1 MDLGLE
7 GKVAWVLGASSGLGR
22 ASAAALAGE
31 GAKVAASARDAD
43 RLAEAAG
50 EIGGRDGTCIP
61 VPADVT
67 DANGVT
73 TAHEEIVR
81 TLGPVDVLVV
91 NAGGPPPGTFTE
103 VDESSLHAAF
113 ELTTGSAWRLTNCV
127 LPSMRER
134 GNGCILYITSWS
146 TKEVIP
152 NLMLSNMMRA
162 AVVGMAKTLSK
173 EVGPDG
179 VRVCCVAPGRIET
192 PRLLALDRRTA
203 ERSGVDEDE
212 VRRRSQ
218 QQIALRRY
226 GAPREFG
233 DTVAFLASERASYIS
248 GITVAV
254 DGGFLSGLLS

>member
-1 MDLGLE
+1 MDLGLQ

-22 ASAAALAGE
+22 AAAHALASE
-31 GAKVAASARDAD
+31 GAQVAASARDRD
-43 RLAEAAG
+43 RLADAAKD
-50 EIGGRDGTCIP
+50 IGGTDGTCVP

-67 DANGVT
+67 DASAVT
-73 TAHEEIVR
+73 SAHEEIER
-81 TLGPVDVLVV
+81 TLGPVDVLVA
-91 NAGGPPPGTFTE
+91 NAGGPPPGTFTD
-103 VDESSLHAAF
+103 VDESSLRAAF
-113 ELTTGSAWRLTNCV
+113 ELTTESAWRLTSCV

-134 GNGCILYITSWS
+134 GAGCILYVTSWS

-173 EVGPDG
+173 EVGADG

-192 PRLLALDRRTA
+192 PRLVALDRRTA
-203 ERSGVDEDE
+203 ERSGVDENE
-212 VRRRSQ
+212 IRRRSQ

-226 GAPREFG
+226 GTPREFG
-233 DTVAFLASERASYIS
+233 DTVAFLASDRASYITGVS
-248 GITVAV
+248 VVV